1 MYGKYMVFLWL
12 LLVNELFII
21 KLVGGRYILI
31 LGLIVFFCV
40 FLLEFRKYI
49 ECMNIYYMFNN
60 NVI

>member
-49 ECMNIYYMFNN
+49 ECINIY
-60 NVI
+60 

>member
-21 KLVGGRYILI
+21 KLVGGRYIYVLI

-49 ECMNIYYMFNN
+49 ECINIY
-60 NVI
+60 